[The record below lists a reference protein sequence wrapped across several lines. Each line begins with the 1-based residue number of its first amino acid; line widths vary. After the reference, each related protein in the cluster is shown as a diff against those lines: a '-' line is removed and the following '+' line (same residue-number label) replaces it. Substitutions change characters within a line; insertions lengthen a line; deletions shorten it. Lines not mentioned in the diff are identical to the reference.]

1 MAHDDRPISKRLSE
15 HDDRG
20 AGADERRRDVAEAVV
35 YLRSRRI
42 EIPEDESPH
51 GVVRLLS
58 AVQQFENAVK
68 ERGGVVMIA
77 GVTSRRTS
85 KTRFMLPLGA
95 MTRPSPHLPRV
106 FVPSPSGSPAAPSGA
121 RVRGA
126 NRSRPALS

>member
-85 KTRFMLPLGA
+85 KTRFMLPA
-95 MTRPSPHLPRV
+95 RRDDETV
-106 FVPSPSGSPAAPSGA
+106 TAFAA
-121 RVRGA
+121 RVRTLAKRIASGA
-126 NRSRPALS
+126 